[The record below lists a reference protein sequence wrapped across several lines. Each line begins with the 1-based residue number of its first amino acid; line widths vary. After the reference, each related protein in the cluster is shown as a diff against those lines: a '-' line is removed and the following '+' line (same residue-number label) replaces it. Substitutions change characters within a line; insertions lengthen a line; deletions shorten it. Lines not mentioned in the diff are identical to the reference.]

1 MLQTACRNLVR
12 SSFHCLIPRL
22 RRRAITFTLALSV
35 TTFGCVT
42 RPQTWQKTVRNDTTE
57 VDRVTDQIDNP
68 APTIFHEASHTGSPV
83 TAEVISANEVSY
95 VDRNLDEVLRD
106 ALQYSTVMRD
116 AGGVILRG
124 SRRSQNHFVYS
135 DSAN

>member
-68 APTIFHEASHTGSPV
+68 APTIFHEASARFAAVDFLLRARLGNGGE
-83 TAEVISANEVSY
+83 TA
-95 VDRNLDEVLRD
+95 
-106 ALQYSTVMRD
+106 
-116 AGGVILRG
+116 RG
-124 SRRSQNHFVYS
+124 IG
-135 DSAN
+135 